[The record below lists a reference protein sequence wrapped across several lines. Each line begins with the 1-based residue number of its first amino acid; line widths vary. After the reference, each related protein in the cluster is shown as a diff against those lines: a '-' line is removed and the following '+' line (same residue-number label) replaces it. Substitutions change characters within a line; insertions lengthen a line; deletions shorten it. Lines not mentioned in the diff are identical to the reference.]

1 MSTYGGT
8 SWLLD
13 YRRTWRPKSENLAE
27 AVTNLFKR
35 KEKALLL
42 KISRAAWFDSECRCM
57 ESAFS
62 GTMSDEF
69 IETLSCHARSNAES
83 EPPAMTKTTAE
94 IIFKVQKTN
103 GETEIKLRVLD
114 EQAPLPFDL
123 RRKYKVLAATSTCA
137 VFKIAETIT
146 GEFLCALWGVV
157 DAHHN
162 DEDDCFNA
170 IERLCLQPLT
180 DLFHDRANCG
190 EQFNMTEVLN

>member
-114 EQAPLPFDL
+114 
-123 RRKYKVLAATSTCA
+123 
-137 VFKIAETIT
+137 